1 MRLAGSAPGD
11 EVITSPYSFVA
22 SANCA
27 IYEGATPVFA
37 DIDPSTYNLDPAAV
51 EAAVTQRTKAIVAVD
66 IFGYPCELDELRA
79 ICDLHGLALIEDA
92 CEALGAAYKG
102 SP

>member
-1 MRLAGSAPGD
+1 MANMLLDVGPGD

-37 DIDPSTYNLDPAAV
+37 DIDARTYNLDPAAV
-51 EAAVTQRTKAIVAVD
+51 EAAVTERTKAIVAVD
-66 IFGYPCELDELRA
+66 IYGYPCVLDPLRA
-79 ICDLHGLALIEDA
+79 IAE
-92 CEALGAAYKG
+92 
-102 SP
+102 